1 MATGWRGGALH
12 LPANV
17 AALDV
22 DLLPPAGGA
31 SRQQHFGTRSGTLVW
46 AGDRLVRLARLPWHL
61 LSVGDYGSVGG
72 GVGLELEDPGDGA
85 RRTIVPTDEME
96 PEDGGSALTVTS
108 FDNVALVWTR
118 KCLGLYDTVC
128 TFQLHRIALPDGTD
142 TVVAVSPDPP
152 VSALSP
158 DHGASPSARG
168 AGSS

>member
-1 MATGWRGGALH
+1 
-12 LPANV
+12 
-17 AALDV
+17 
-22 DLLPPAGGA
+22 
-31 SRQQHFGTRSGTLVW
+31 
-46 AGDRLVRLARLPWHL
+46 
-61 LSVGDYGSVGG
+61 
-72 GVGLELEDPGDGA
+72 
-85 RRTIVPTDEME
+85 ME

-158 DHGASPSARG
+158 DHRRIAIGTRSGIFVKDLP
-168 AGSS
+168 